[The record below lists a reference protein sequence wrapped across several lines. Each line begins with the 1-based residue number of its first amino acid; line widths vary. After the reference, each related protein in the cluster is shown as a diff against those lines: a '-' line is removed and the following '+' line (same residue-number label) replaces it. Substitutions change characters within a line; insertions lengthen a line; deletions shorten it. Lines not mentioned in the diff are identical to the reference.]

1 MLKSDFDQA
10 CNILELFID
19 ANIHAVP
26 FRVVDDAP
34 SSYKSMRAFYHD
46 HGYFGINGQA
56 SNKTIYSSALK
67 NIQFRA
73 IHDQMHYTHKLTFS
87 FKDEKILSQLTAQ
100 KVRSW
105 AWDNGF
111 TAFQCSNVYKL
122 VNAEIKGQI
131 EFYEKNKQFIDDQS
145 AYIMKYLGV
154 KY

>member
-19 ANIHAVP
+19 SYVSRVAYK
-26 FRVVDDAP
+26 VVDNAP
-34 SSYKSMRAFYHD
+34 SSYKAMRIFKVK
-46 HGYFGINGQA
+46 HGYFGIEGGA
-56 SNKTIYSSALK
+56 SDKTIYSTPLK

-73 IHDQMHYTHKLTFS
+73 IHDYMHFTEELTFS
-87 FKDEKILSQLTAQ
+87 FKDEKILSEFTAQ
-100 KVRSW
+100 KIRSW

-131 EFYEKNKQFIDDQS
+131 EYYEQHKQFINDQS
-145 AYIMKYLGV
+145 AYIKQYLGV
-154 KY
+154 EY